1 MPNSLPDKKNYVLI
15 SDAASLLGV
24 SIDTVRRWDSEGKV
38 HSVRLNGKN
47 RYFSIDELTYFNN
60 TRPLT
65 VAEVAQRLNL
75 SVVSIRRF
83 ENEGLITAQRNSR
96 GERVFEPAEID
107 RFIKERELKK
117 ISRKDIQVPLKV
129 EKVQEEL
136 TSTAAAV
143 NTVPSQTLYQT
154 PTPSFRE
161 ERIPYVPQIN
171 RVDQI
176 KSSNLES
183 FKSELN
189 RTKLQFVPEQYKGTV
204 DSIQRIM
211 HESTVN
217 SMGDDLGFDVDT
229 DDLEYGSSSSWKIK
243 VFAPLFILLIIFS
256 LGYTLFES
264 YKTQKESSAIV
275 AGIQTGQVQK
285 GRAVLAEK
293 TTKKGSN
300 ITFNIDAV
308 FEKKTT
314 FNQLA
319 LFNDE
324 INVKGLSIFEDD
336 VILTDT
342 NLDAGNGSVFA

>member
-96 GERVFEPAEID
+96 GERVFQPTEID

-117 ISRKDIQVPLKV
+117 ITKKDIQVP
-129 EKVQEEL
+129 VQAQKPQEL
-136 TSTAAAV
+136 LPTASVQPTASFMPQNQTSI
-143 NTVPSQTLYQT
+143 
-154 PTPSFRE
+154 PSFSE
-161 ERIPYVPQIN
+161 EKIPYVPQID

-189 RTKLQFVPEQYKGTV
+189 RTKLQFIPEQYKGTV
-204 DSIQRIM
+204 DSIQRMM
-211 HESTVN
+211 HESTIN

-229 DDLEYGSSSSWKIK
+229 DDLEYGSSSSWKLK
-243 VFAPLFILLIIFS
+243 FFAPLFILLIIFS

-275 AGIQTGQVQK
+275 AGIQTNQVQK

-308 FEKKTT
+308 FEKK
-314 FNQLA
+314 LPS
-319 LFNDE
+319 
-324 INVKGLSIFEDD
+324 INYPYSTMKLMSRDFQS
-336 VILTDT
+336 LRTM
-342 NLDAGNGSVFA
+342 SY